1 MADIKTLGG
10 DSDISSGWV
19 KQSETKDWDG
29 NRTITYRG
37 GLDKFDDAK
46 SAIENKFPTAG
57 DISEKKEPD
66 TGTGEIV
73 VSGVNLGSSCEG
85 GFGDLEMCANP
96 SCTLQGQMVAVP
108 IYQAPYFGFGE
119 NIKIQDLRTIDTL
132 IREEGT
138 ITKSMISGYNI
149 IVREYAQ
156 WIFAGQKSYL
166 NPAYSLSCTIHLT
179 NREGNGA
186 TYAQRRVL
194 PPSEIVEWDAIW
206 AKNIIPA
213 KFRPPQ
219 PPEFVQWLPFA
230 PTIHVSATEVTLTQT
245 FQGAAKFPNYYDGGI
260 WEPPDLDGTTGEK
273 KKSGTNW
280 NLSGGDWKKLTDGSD
295 WDLTDGSGLEV

>member
-1 MADIKTLGG
+1 MAKDIKTLGG
-10 DSDISSGWV
+10 DSEISSGWV
-19 KQSETKDWDG
+19 RQSVTEDWDG
-29 NRTITYRG
+29 NKTITYRG
-37 GLDKFDDAK
+37 GLDKFDNAK
-46 SAIENKFPTAG
+46 KAIESKFPTAG

-73 VSGVNLGSSCEG
+73 VSGANIDESGESGVSDKEV
-85 GFGDLEMCANP
+85 CANP

-108 IYQAPYFGFGE
+108 IYQAPYFNFGTD
-119 NIKIQDLRTIDTL
+119 IKVQDLRTVDTL

-138 ITKSMISGYNI
+138 LTKAMISGYNKM
-149 IVREYAQ
+149 VQEYAQ
-156 WIFAGQKSYL
+156 WLFAGEKSYL
-166 NPAYSLSCTIHLT
+166 YPAYSLSCTIHLT
-179 NREGNGA
+179 NREGKGA
-186 TYAQRRVL
+186 SYANNRVL
-194 PPSEIVEWDAIW
+194 LPSDIVAWDAIW
-206 AKNIIPA
+206 AKNKIPE

-219 PPEFVQWLPFA
+219 PVGYVQWLPMA
-230 PTIHVSATEVTLTQT
+230 PMIHVSATEVTLTQT

-295 WDLTDGSGLEV
+295 WDL